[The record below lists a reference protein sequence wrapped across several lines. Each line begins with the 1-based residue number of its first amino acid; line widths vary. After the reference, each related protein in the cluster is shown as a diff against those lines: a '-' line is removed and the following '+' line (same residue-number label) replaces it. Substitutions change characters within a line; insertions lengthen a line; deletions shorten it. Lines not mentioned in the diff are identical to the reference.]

1 MYNTGFCHCSAA
13 PHAGAP
19 DPQKTMLSTLS
30 SSFAFSGP
38 SNNVEY
44 LAEFV
49 KVREATLQA

>member
-1 MYNTGFCHCSAA
+1 MYEYNAGFCHCSA
-13 PHAGAP
+13 GAP
-19 DPQKTMLSTLS
+19 EPQKTMLSTFS